1 MKGYLIGFLLML
13 CLLFAGCTHP
23 DVDQTSSGFDDSG
36 SEETQVADMDSQPS
50 IEQPPEDDGNE
61 SLGDESDD
69 TPDDGDDGNE
79 VAEEGDDDES
89 AEQSDSDGDGV
100 PDEED
105 QCSGEDDTIDDDAS
119 GEPDCTENQT

>member
-1 MKGYLIGFLLML
+1 ML
-13 CLLFAGCTHP
+13 CLLFAGCIAPEP
-23 DVDQTSSGFDDSG
+23 DWTSSGFDDID
-36 SEETQVADMDSQPS
+36 SEDTQVADMDPAPS

-61 SLGDESDD
+61 SVGDESND

-79 VAEEGDDDES
+79 VAEEGDDDDS

-105 QCSGEDDTIDDDAS
+105 QCPGEDDTIDDDAS